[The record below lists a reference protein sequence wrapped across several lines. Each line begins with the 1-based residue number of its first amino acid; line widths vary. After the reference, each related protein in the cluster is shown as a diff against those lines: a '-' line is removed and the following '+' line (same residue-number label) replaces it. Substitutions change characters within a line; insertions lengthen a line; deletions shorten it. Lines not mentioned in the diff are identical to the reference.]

1 MILKGWLKR
10 FCRTLS
16 ALFSPPGMLHIFV
29 QHGGHGLQET
39 GVCNTGRMEKCGEAT
54 GMELILEIV
63 GGETGSSLMNADNV
77 CGCEDETGRVDGFLE
92 LLIYAWKR

>member
-29 QHGGHGLQET
+29 QYG
-39 GVCNTGRMEKCGEAT
+39 GVCDTGRMEKCGEAT

-77 CGCEDETGRVDGFLE
+77 CGCEDETGRGDGFLE